1 MPQVPASQPSVEGS
15 NIRLGNGS
23 VGVFASHS
31 GNSYTTKVDATRA
44 PVHDLLIGHT
54 LARGARPAVVLLDGR
69 RLSHYD
75 TSLTNRGLELTVEAE
90 PGRKH
95 TLTITVA

>member
-44 PVHDLLIGHT
+44 T
-54 LARGARPAVVLLDGR
+54 
-69 RLSHYD
+69 
-75 TSLTNRGLELTVEAE
+75 
-90 PGRKH
+90 
-95 TLTITVA
+95 